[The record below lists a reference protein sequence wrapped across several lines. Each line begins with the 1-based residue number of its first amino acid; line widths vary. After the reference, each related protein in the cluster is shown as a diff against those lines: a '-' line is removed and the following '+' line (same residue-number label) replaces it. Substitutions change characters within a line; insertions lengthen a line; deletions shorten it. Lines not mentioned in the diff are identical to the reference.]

1 MIYFDL
7 LFMLLLRSQK
17 KYPNIKLVINFT
29 KKNSIYCL
37 QEIENKRTR
46 IDKKNNNPFCFLT
59 KLWCRLWSFF
69 FFFFCF
75 TIDFFLILSFNVE
88 LIEI

>member
-1 MIYFDL
+1 MHLELMIYFDL

-46 IDKKNNNPFCFLT
+46 IDKK
-59 KLWCRLWSFF
+59 K
-69 FFFFCF
+69 
-75 TIDFFLILSFNVE
+75 
-88 LIEI
+88 